1 MYSYSTK
8 QLPSIDEI
16 TRKDSTVYMY
26 DNTSVFGI
34 TLRKELAMAT
44 LKKRRNK
51 WYARV
56 LWYDETGYKKEK
68 QIPLR
73 TESKTVARER
83 LVAVNR
89 EEVEIKDGLK
99 FSFPWLNDNGV
110 TKVIRFTVELAA
122 EEWMKRREK
131 NGIRPKTIEMNWM
144 GLNHFVNY
152 VGKSMPLAS
161 ISTSDIDGFS
171 DLMKGKGLSVTSI
184 NIYLRTL
191 KTMFRYFWKRERLDR
206 IPMIEQLSLKVND
219 PIYISDVEFQSIMEL
234 DWLDSFYKRVYFF
247 YRETGLR
254 LREPFMSKLDGFW
267 LDIPN
272 QSKGKRPRSIEL
284 SKSLINIYGELTE
297 WYNTCGLVELS
308 KGVHLSKVF
317 KKALR
322 SIGASEDK
330 HFHSLRHTFAV
341 RRIVENVP
349 IYKIKKMMGHS
360 SVTTT
365 EIYAEMELKRLSHD
379 FPTLSPFVPKNGKV
393 DTELVDTTTVI
404 SSFLEDRVLN

>member
-16 TRKDSTVYMY
+16 TRKGSTVYMY
-26 DNTSVFGI
+26 DNTSIFGI

-144 GLNHFVNY
+144 GLNHFMNY

-171 DLMKGKGLSVTSI
+171 DLMK
-184 NIYLRTL
+184 
-191 KTMFRYFWKRERLDR
+191 E
-206 IPMIEQLSLKVND
+206 
-219 PIYISDVEFQSIMEL
+219 
-234 DWLDSFYKRVYFF
+234 
-247 YRETGLR
+247 
-254 LREPFMSKLDGFW
+254 
-267 LDIPN
+267 
-272 QSKGKRPRSIEL
+272 
-284 SKSLINIYGELTE
+284 
-297 WYNTCGLVELS
+297 
-308 KGVHLSKVF
+308 KVF
-317 KKALR
+317 R
-322 SIGASEDK
+322 S
-330 HFHSLRHTFAV
+330 H
-341 RRIVENVP
+341 P
-349 IYKIKKMMGHS
+349 
-360 SVTTT
+360 
-365 EIYAEMELKRLSHD
+365 
-379 FPTLSPFVPKNGKV
+379 
-393 DTELVDTTTVI
+393 
-404 SSFLEDRVLN
+404 

>member
-1 MYSYSTK
+1 MYSYFTK

-26 DNTSVFGI
+26 DNTSVFGTI
-34 TLRKELAMAT
+34 LRKESVMAT

-89 EEVEIKDGLK
+89 EEAEIKDGLK
-99 FSFPWLNDNGV
+99 FSFPWLNEDGA

-144 GLNHFVNY
+144 GLNHFMNY

-171 DLMKGKGLSVTSI
+171 DLMKGKGLSVTSV

-284 SKSLINIYGELTE
+284 SKSLINIYGELME

-365 EIYAEMELKRLSHD
+365 ELYAEMELKRLSHD

-404 SSFLEDRVLN
+404 SSFFEEKVLN

>member
-1 MYSYSTK
+1 MYSYSTN

-26 DNTSVFGI
+26 DNTSIFGI

-44 LKKRRNK
+44 LKKRRGK

-56 LWYDETGYKKEK
+56 LWYDGTGYKKEK

-83 LVAVNR
+83 LFAVNR
-89 EEVEIKDGLK
+89 EEAEIKDGLK
-99 FSFPWLNDNGV
+99 FSFPWLNEDGV

-144 GLNHFVNY
+144 GLNHFMNY
-152 VGKSMPLAS
+152 IGKSMPLAS

-284 SKSLINIYGELTE
+284 SKSLINIYGELME

-404 SSFLEDRVLN
+404 SSFLKDRVLN

>member
-1 MYSYSTK
+1 
-8 QLPSIDEI
+8 
-16 TRKDSTVYMY
+16 
-26 DNTSVFGI
+26 
-34 TLRKELAMAT
+34 
-44 LKKRRNK
+44 
-51 WYARV
+51 
-56 LWYDETGYKKEK
+56 
-68 QIPLR
+68 
-73 TESKTVARER
+73 
-83 LVAVNR
+83 
-89 EEVEIKDGLK
+89 
-99 FSFPWLNDNGV
+99 
-110 TKVIRFTVELAA
+110 
-122 EEWMKRREK
+122 
-131 NGIRPKTIEMNWM
+131 MNWM
-144 GLNHFVNY
+144 GLNHFMNY
-152 VGKSMPLAS
+152 IGKSMPLAS

-284 SKSLINIYGELTE
+284 SKSLINIYGELME

-404 SSFLEDRVLN
+404 SSFLKDRVLN

>member
-1 MYSYSTK
+1 MYSYSTN

-26 DNTSVFGI
+26 DNTSIFGI

-44 LKKRRNK
+44 LKKRRGK

-56 LWYDETGYKKEK
+56 LWYDGTGYKKEK

-83 LVAVNR
+83 LFAVNR
-89 EEVEIKDGLK
+89 EEAEIKDGLK
-99 FSFPWLNDNGV
+99 FSFPWLNEDGV

-144 GLNHFVNY
+144 GLNHFMNY

-171 DLMKGKGLSVTSI
+171 DLMKGKGLSVTSV

-284 SKSLINIYGELTE
+284 SKSLINIYGELME

>member
-16 TRKDSTVYMY
+16 TRKGSTVYMY
-26 DNTSVFGI
+26 DNTSVFGTI
-34 TLRKELAMAT
+34 LRKESVMAT

-99 FSFPWLNDNGV
+99 FSFPWLNEDGA

-144 GLNHFVNY
+144 GLNHFMNY

-161 ISTSDIDGFS
+161 ISTSNIDGFN

-284 SKSLINIYGELTE
+284 SKSLINIYGELME

-365 EIYAEMELKRLSHD
+365 ELYAEMELKRLSHD

-404 SSFLEDRVLN
+404 SSFLEEKVLN